1 MNYYFIFS
9 DQFSLGA
16 FIFCLCFVLC
26 LCYFLNLFWGIQSLK
41 CFTSYIYYHF
51 YLLSNFIIIIFAWH
65 QMGLIRLPKTK
76 EALSFSKSLRDHL
89 SLLDIFFL
97 ESFSVLFLYVY
108 GQIVH
113 VYLITKQKNGHT
125 NMEPKSICPWET

>member
-1 MNYYFIFS
+1 
-9 DQFSLGA
+9 
-16 FIFCLCFVLC
+16 
-26 LCYFLNLFWGIQSLK
+26 
-41 CFTSYIYYHF
+41 
-51 YLLSNFIIIIFAWH
+51 
-65 QMGLIRLPKTK
+65 MGLIRLPKTK
-76 EALSFSKSLRDHL
+76 EALSVSKSLRDHL

-125 NMEPKSICPWET
+125 NMEPKSICPWES